1 MYTTFQFCKL
11 NVHNFLKNVHYYVYS
26 MYTIKK
32 KNCRQISAFI
42 TLSSNISPPNYQG
55 KGGGGY
61 DFLIWQLTHS
71 GVFNVCSFYN
81 SLLEAPYVS
90 FPQQS
95 IYCVKLPKMVS
106 FFFGTAARGEILT
119 IDILVKKKLRLVNLC
134 CLCQC
139 DEETVDHLLLHC
151 KLAHEMWSEV
161 FLMFR
166 V

>member
-1 MYTTFQFCKL
+1 MSIQCTQL
-11 NVHNFLKNVHYYVYS
+11 
-26 MYTIKK
+26 KK
-32 KNCRQISAFI
+32 KLQTNKCIYNSFFEHISSK
-42 TLSSNISPPNYQG
+42 LPREG
-55 KGGGGY
+55 GGGGY

-106 FFFGTAARGEILT
+106 FFFGTAARGGILT
-119 IDILVKKKLRLVNLC
+119 IDILVKKNLRLVNLC

-139 DEETVDHLLLHC
+139 DEETVDHLLLYC
-151 KLAHEMWSEV
+151 KFAYEMWSEV

-166 V
+166 VQ